1 MGRDSSLFALMIA
14 LMVFGTACQASAQ
27 SSAIAFQPRDW
38 AGRPVTRSCNA
49 SPNDLAGLRT
59 ALIEHERA
67 KVGFNIKMDTGWFY
81 GNRLRLAPLEMKK
94 QNVKDVLQ
102 RIEQNLRDLSTDGD
116 AGVLIYDAGWD
127 GRDAMVC
134 AWLITKDGVRAAET
148 VRMRA
153 SSETSPGRLASYSQ
167 DALGVTAVQFM
178 RSPRRPGSERH
189 ASGNIPVLTPTASL
203 LSGASDALL
212 PRTIQTVLLT
222 QSINRLLILPS
233 ADIGTVPYYALPV
246 GNKQLIDLATVV
258 ILSGT
263 EELFVYADLH
273 EKVQERGSKLVIG
286 NPDSRSD
293 AWKWDDLPG
302 ATLEAKAIDEL
313 TPSMRGDVLIGGE
326 ANKDKVLH
334 LLSQGDASLIY
345 FATHG
350 YADAVDPMS
359 GSFLLL
365 SEGRL
370 LAKEVGQQIRLY
382 KAPIVVMSAC
392 QSGLGKVFEGGMFGL
407 ARAWRNVG
415 ASQVVM
421 SLWDVNDLGTKR
433 LMVEFM
439 DKVLAGA
446 RPEDALREASL
457 KARDE
462 WGFPPGVW
470 AEFAVF
476 GVASR

>member
-1 MGRDSSLFALMIA
+1 MVRDGPLLALIIA
-14 LMVFGTACQASAQ
+14 LTVFGTVCEATAQ
-27 SSAIAFQPRDW
+27 SIAFQPRDW

-49 SPNDLAGLRT
+49 SPNDLGGLHA

-67 KVGFNIKMDTGWFY
+67 KVGFRIKMDTGWFY
-81 GNRLRLAPLEMKK
+81 GNRLHLTSLEMKK
-94 QNVKDVLQ
+94 QDVNEILR
-102 RIEQNLRDLSTDGD
+102 RIEQNLSDLSTNGD

-134 AWLITKDGVRAAET
+134 TWLITKDGIRAAET
-148 VRMRA
+148 IRMGA
-153 SSETSPGRLASYSQ
+153 SAEASPGRLARYSQ
-167 DALGVTAVQFM
+167 NALGVTAVQVT
-178 RSPRRPGSERH
+178 RSPRRPGSEWH
-189 ASGNIPVLTPTASL
+189 AGGNTPALTPTTAL
-203 LSGASDALL
+203 LSGASEVLL
-212 PRTIQTVLLT
+212 PGTIKTALLT
-222 QSINRLLILPS
+222 QSIKRLLILPS

-246 GNKQLIDLATVV
+246 GGKQLIDLATIVV
-258 ILSGT
+258 LSGT
-263 EELFVYADLH
+263 DELFVYADLH

-286 NPDSRSD
+286 NPDSSSD
-293 AWKWDDLPG
+293 AWKWGDLPG
-302 ATLEAKAIDEL
+302 AALEAKAIDEL
-313 TPSMRGDVLIGGE
+313 TSSMRGDVLIGGE
-326 ANKDKVLH
+326 ANKDKVLRF
-334 LLSQGDASLIY
+334 LTRGDASLIY

-350 YADAVDPMS
+350 YADAADPIN

-365 SEGRL
+365 SQGRL
-370 LAKEVGQQIRLY
+370 LAREIGQQIRLY

-421 SLWDVNDLGTKR
+421 SLWDVDDLGTQR

-439 DKVLAGA
+439 DKVLAGT
-446 RPEDALREASL
+446 RPEDALRDASI

-470 AEFAVF
+470 AEFAMF